1 MQKPLK
7 IAILD
12 LYNNV
17 PNEGMRCIIKLV
29 NEFQKSEQIEIET
42 QIFNVRANN
51 EIPDLSHDIY
61 FSSGGPGSPL
71 ESAESWE
78 ESYFEFIDSVFKHNN
93 SEDVRYGES
102 PKKYM
107 FLICHSFQ
115 LVSRHFGIG
124 KITKRRSTAF
134 GVFPVNQIDKNIKE
148 ELFEGLPEPFYVVD
162 SRDYQLVSPNLKRI
176 KELGVTVLRMEKE
189 RPLVNLERAIM
200 AIRFSEEVFG
210 TQFHPEADGVGML
223 KYLSGEEKMKVVIKT
238 HGLKKYNDMIDK
250 LDDPDKILLTES
262 IIIPKFLKNA
272 YENVTRQFFAVI

>member
-1 MQKPLK
+1 MQQPLK

-17 PNEGMRCIIKLV
+17 PNEGMRCIIKLID
-29 NEFQKSEQIEIET
+29 EFRETEQINIET
-42 QIFNVRANN
+42 TIFNVRANN
-51 EIPDLSHDIY
+51 EIPDLSFDIY

-71 ESAESWE
+71 ESAEAWE
-78 ESYFEFIDSVFKHNN
+78 TPYFEFIDSVFEYNKY
-93 SEDVRYGES
+93 EES
-102 PKKYM
+102 TKKYM

-115 LVSRHFGIG
+115 LVSRHLGIG
-124 KITKRRSTAF
+124 KITKRKSTAF

-162 SRDYQLVSPNLKRI
+162 SRDYQLVSPNQKRI

-189 RPLVNLERAIM
+189 RPHVNLERAIM
-200 AIRFSEEVFG
+200 AIRFSDEVFG

-223 KYLSGEEKMKVVIKT
+223 KYLSGEEKKKVVIKT
-238 HGLKKYNDMIDK
+238 HGLEKYNDMIDK

-262 IIIPKFLKNA
+262 IIIPKFLKKA
-272 YENVTRQFFAVI
+272 AHVPRESFPCMVE